1 MTDRTNGS
9 KAAVAIVVDPDYGSR
24 LRSLGVKMPVWAVK
38 SSANSVAWIPESS
51 RFSNSALFSVEDV
64 EARTENLIG
73 ALADV
78 EDHFGPDSFPQNPYT
93 AIYVIGIDLSA
104 AIRERLASEGFE
116 NFRQAENGFEA
127 DRSR

>member
-1 MTDRTNGS
+1 
-9 KAAVAIVVDPDYGSR
+9 
-24 LRSLGVKMPVWAVK
+24 MPVWAVK

-104 AIRERLASEGFE
+104 AIRERLASEGF
-116 NFRQAENGFEA
+116 RISARPRMDSRRT
-127 DRSR
+127 DRDNPRFAPRSSSQS